1 MTSGGAA
8 LRRGAAL
15 GLALLAAGLAAG
27 CGDPGAPG
35 DATDTRAG
43 GESPSSSLSSPPSPS
58 HSPSPS
64 PSATSP
70 AQLCT
75 RIIGYWSHRTLTE
88 DTYGDYQS
96 MGLSDGQ
103 YEILRKVVDAARA
116 ERERA
121 DARAAD
127 LLIDRRAREL
137 REERYRNGEPTGG
150 PWG

>member
-1 MTSGGAA
+1 M
-8 LRRGAAL
+8 L

-27 CGDPGAPG
+27 CGGQSGARDG
-35 DATDTRAG
+35 ASETRA
-43 GESPSSSLSSPPSPS
+43 SAN
-58 HSPSPS
+58 SPS
-64 PSATSP
+64 PSATPP

-75 RIIGYWSHRTLTE
+75 RIIGYWSRRTLTD

-116 ERERA
+116 ERRRA
-121 DARAAD
+121 DATAAD
-127 LLIDRRAREL
+127 RLIDRRAREL
-137 REERYRNGEPTGG
+137 CEERYRNGEPTGG